1 MNDLCAATIGF
12 GFLWLFMMS
21 VSETK
26 YRKPWSYIILG
37 ILAAAFCYVT
47 FCNTIFDEYGSVAP
61 QVASGILGFWA
72 GTFAL
77 RLFFR
82 GFRSYWT
89 TVWFALIITLYVGAI
104 VFNAISEYFFWNE
117 FGVRYNF
124 IAVDYLVYT
133 NEVVGNIMES
143 YPVLPMSL
151 GIIVVT
157 LLITW
162 YLFRRDLGQADRLI
176 GWRWKA
182 VAGPAYI
189 AAMLLAVWLLHFN
202 TRFQDSDN
210 VYVNE
215 LQANGLYKF
224 YDAFVKNELDY
235 EQFYITEPEA
245 KAEEFVHGV
254 YGSTGDN
261 LHAVRSEGP
270 EIRRNIVLITI
281 ESMSASFMGHFGN
294 TRQLTPVLDSL
305 YDRSLAFDRV
315 YATGNRTVRGL
326 EAVTL
331 SLPPCPGQSII
342 KRPNN
347 AGMHSTG
354 ALLRDKGYTVKYFY
368 GGNSYFDNME
378 TFFSGNGYEIVD
390 QRQYEPGE
398 ITFANIW
405 GVCDEDAY
413 RKVIRTLNEDAGDGK
428 PFFAHVMTVS
438 NHRPFTYPAGKV
450 SIPHD
455 AKSRNGGVMYTDYAL
470 GRFFA
475 EASKQPWFANTIFLI
490 TADHCASSAGRTEIP
505 LEKYHI
511 PALIYAP
518 GFVEPQHVGGIVSQI
533 DLMPTLL
540 SLLNMSYDSHF
551 YGRSIYDEGYVNRA
565 FIATY
570 QDLGYLEGDVF
581 TILSPVRRFE
591 QYRVVPTE
599 DNPHNLEPMETE
611 TPNRSRAPSAITR
624 LRARG
629 TNAECRYLKKG
640 CLRFVRQPF
649 FVCGSRIRS
658 PVCAGYERLSGHRL
672 VPGRA
677 VSLHHHVPVG
687 VERQLVGRIIAR
699 AVGKLGID
707 GRQVNDRTGY
717 GDFVVAELAVTART
731 HHIVT
736 RSGIRAGTGGLRI
749 VGEPGRAVEKRVGI
763 RTGQHAHRR
772 PGSPLV
778 DILPPGGIHVVG
790 DGIGEIIG
798 KGVLVAPQRRAEAAF
813 DPFETHQAPQVV
825 VRQHSPVVVARNDQ
839 RIGLQHRLLFARKDV
854 LVLHDL
860 ALDIVV
866 RIARIVGG
874 RTDADH
880 AAVVPQHEPFEIDV
894 DDLPDGMEQV
904 VARIELELDGRLGGL
919 VVEVYR
925 LVDIAEAVG
934 RNNLARGEQRLVDRP
949 RRHGT
954 VVHTRILGP
963 KARLQ
968 LPDGN
973 VFQSLR
979 LEIGAG
985 VDPGRPRIQVIA
997 VTACEKQGCGSR
1009 Q

>member
-1 MNDLCAATIGF
+1 MSRSLNLVSGLYLKISILTIVAGLVLRIVLLFNGQTSDLGFSPGEWCQVFLLGAMNDLCAATIGF

-378 TFFSGNGYEIVD
+378 TFFGGNGYEIVD
-390 QRQYEPGE
+390 QKQYAPDE
-398 ITFANIW
+398 ITFQNIW
-405 GVCDEDAY
+405 GVSDEDSYA
-413 RKVIRTLNEDAGDGK
+413 KAIRTLGQRARSGR
-428 PFFAHVMTVS
+428 PFFAHIMSVS
-438 NHRPFTYPAGKV
+438 NHRPYTYPAGR
-450 SIPHD
+450 IPIPND
-455 AKSRNGGVMYTDYAL
+455 AKSRAGGVMYSDYAL
-470 GRFFA
+470 GGFLDA
-475 EASKQPWFANTIFLI
+475 ASREPWFDNTVFVI
-490 TADHCASSAGRTEIP
+490 TADHCASSAGKTEIP

-511 PALIYAP
+511 PAMIYAP
-518 GFVEPQHVGGIVSQI
+518 AFVAPGSVGKTASQI
-533 DLMPTLL
+533 DLMPTLF
-540 SLLNMSYDSHF
+540 SLLGMDYDSWF
-551 YGRSIYDEGYVNRA
+551 YGRDILADDFRERA
-565 FIATY
+565 FVATY
-570 QDLGYLEGDVF
+570 QDLGYLEGDRF
-581 TILSPVRRFE
+581 TVLSPV
-591 QYRVVPTE
+591 
-599 DNPHNLEPMETE
+599 D
-611 TPNRSRAPSAITR
+611 
-624 LRARG
+624 
-629 TNAECRYLKKG
+629 
-640 CLRFVRQPF
+640 
-649 FVCGSRIRS
+649 
-658 PVCAGYERLSGHRL
+658 
-672 VPGRA
+672 
-677 VSLHHHVPVG
+677 
-687 VERQLVGRIIAR
+687 
-699 AVGKLGID
+699 
-707 GRQVNDRTGY
+707 
-717 GDFVVAELAVTART
+717 
-731 HHIVT
+731 
-736 RSGIRAGTGGLRI
+736 
-749 VGEPGRAVEKRVGI
+749 
-763 RTGQHAHRR
+763 
-772 PGSPLV
+772 
-778 DILPPGGIHVVG
+778 
-790 DGIGEIIG
+790 
-798 KGVLVAPQRRAEAAF
+798 RAEQF
-813 DPFETHQAPQVV
+813 LLRPTDDDPYALERTEAIDSTHLNRA
-825 VRQHSPVVVARNDQ
+825 
-839 RIGLQHRLLFARKDV
+839 I
-854 LVLHDL
+854 
-860 ALDIVV
+860 
-866 RIARIVGG
+866 
-874 RTDADH
+874 
-880 AAVVPQHEPFEIDV
+880 
-894 DDLPDGMEQV
+894 
-904 VARIELELDGRLGGL
+904 
-919 VVEVYR
+919 
-925 LVDIAEAVG
+925 
-934 RNNLARGEQRLVDRP
+934 
-949 RRHGT
+949 
-954 VVHTRILGP
+954 
-963 KARLQ
+963 
-968 LPDGN
+968 
-973 VFQSLR
+973 SLYQTSSQWNKR
-979 LEIGAG
+979 
-985 VDPGRPRIQVIA
+985 
-997 VTACEKQGCGSR
+997 
-1009 Q
+1009 

>member
-1 MNDLCAATIGF
+1 MSRSLNLVSGLYLKISILTIVAGLVLRIVLLFNGQTSDLGFSPGEWCQVFLLGAMNDLCAATIGF

-413 RKVIRTLNEDAGDGK
+413 RKVIRTLNEDVLRTCHDGEQ
-428 PFFAHVMTVS
+428 PPPVHLPGREGQHTARRQVAQRRRDVYRLCTGAVLRRSVETTLVRQYDFPHHGRPLRIPYPGTDLRPGLRRAAACRGHRFAD
-438 NHRPFTYPAGKV
+438 RPDAYPA
-450 SIPHD
+450 
-455 AKSRNGGVMYTDYAL
+455 
-470 GRFFA
+470 FA
-475 EASKQPWFANTIFLI
+475 AQHELRLAFL
-490 TADHCASSAGRTEIP
+490 R
-505 LEKYHI
+505 
-511 PALIYAP
+511 
-518 GFVEPQHVGGIVSQI
+518 PQH
-533 DLMPTLL
+533 L
-540 SLLNMSYDSHF
+540 
-551 YGRSIYDEGYVNRA
+551 
-565 FIATY
+565 
-570 QDLGYLEGDVF
+570 
-581 TILSPVRRFE
+581 RRGLC
-591 QYRVVPTE
+591 QPRV
-599 DNPHNLEPMETE
+599 HRNLPGSGL
-611 TPNRSRAPSAITR
+611 PRRRRVHDPFARAP
-624 LRARG
+624 LR
-629 TNAECRYLKKG
+629 T
-640 CLRFVRQPF
+640 
-649 FVCGSRIRS
+649 
-658 PVCAGYERLSGHRL
+658 
-672 VPGRA
+672 VPGR
-677 VSLHHHVPVG
+677 SHGGQSPQPRTDG
-687 VERQLVGRIIAR
+687 N
-699 AVGKLGID
+699 GKP
-707 GRQVNDRTGY
+707 RTG
-717 GDFVVAELAVTART
+717 LAR
-731 HHIVT
+731 
-736 RSGIRAGTGGLRI
+736 
-749 VGEPGRAVEKRVGI
+749 
-763 RTGQHAHRR
+763 
-772 PGSPLV
+772 
-778 DILPPGGIHVVG
+778 
-790 DGIGEIIG
+790 
-798 KGVLVAPQRRAEAAF
+798 
-813 DPFETHQAPQVV
+813 
-825 VRQHSPVVVARNDQ
+825 
-839 RIGLQHRLLFARKDV
+839 HRLLPD
-854 LVLHDL
+854 
-860 ALDIVV
+860 
-866 RIARIVGG
+866 
-874 RTDADH
+874 
-880 AAVVPQHEPFEIDV
+880 FERV
-894 DDLPDGMEQV
+894 EQT
-904 VARIELELDGRLGGL
+904 L
-919 VVEVYR
+919 
-925 LVDIAEAVG
+925 
-934 RNNLARGEQRLVDRP
+934 
-949 RRHGT
+949 
-954 VVHTRILGP
+954 
-963 KARLQ
+963 
-968 LPDGN
+968 
-973 VFQSLR
+973 S
-979 LEIGAG
+979 AG
-985 VDPGRPRIQVIA
+985 I
-997 VTACEKQGCGSR
+997 
-1009 Q
+1009 